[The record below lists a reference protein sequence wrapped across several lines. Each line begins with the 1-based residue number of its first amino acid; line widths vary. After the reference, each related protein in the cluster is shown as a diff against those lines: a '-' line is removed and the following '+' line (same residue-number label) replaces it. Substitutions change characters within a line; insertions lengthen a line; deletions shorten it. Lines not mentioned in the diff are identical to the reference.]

1 MVTNDVPR
9 ALSPGQKTV
18 RIVGQ
23 WDFKP
28 QSVPLFINVFN
39 ARKDM
44 KAQVNPPAPP
54 AETLL
59 RLPAVVA
66 RVGLQKSA
74 IYEMLNRN
82 PPAFPRPLK
91 LSRRAVCW
99 PASKIDQRIAE
110 RIQAAERS

>member
-1 MVTNDVPR
+1 M
-9 ALSPGQKTV
+9 KT
-18 RIVGQ
+18 Q
-23 WDFKP
+23 AN
-28 QSVPLFINVFN
+28 Q
-39 ARKDM
+39 
-44 KAQVNPPAPP
+44 PAHQP
-54 AETLL
+54 ETLL

-99 PASKIDQRIAE
+99 PESKIDQWIAE
-110 RIQAAERS
+110 RIQAAEGQS